1 MSVPTSLSS
10 RYPAL
15 PRPPTAARPLHVVL
29 ACTGSV
35 ASVKVPDIV
44 TGLLA
49 YPHIH
54 VHVVASAAA
63 LHFFDAGAVEALDTR
78 ASSFGV
84 RELAAM
90 NCAAGE
96 PADRAQAVTAPR
108 AKVWRDADEWA
119 AWTKVGDPVL
129 HIELRRWADVVLVA
143 PCSADT
149 LAKIAHGLCDNLLL
163 SFLRALSPG
172 TPTWVYPAMNTL
184 MYLHPLTA
192 QHASSLEALGYE
204 VHGPIAKRLACGDLG
219 MGAMLEWADIV
230 RMVAER
236 YGVV

>member
-15 PRPPTAARPLHVVL
+15 SRPPTAARPLHVVM

-35 ASVKVPDIV
+35 ASVKVPNMV
-44 TGLLA
+44 AGLLA

-63 LHFFDAGAVEALDTR
+63 LHFFEADAVDALDAR
-78 ASSFGV
+78 ASTFGV
-84 RELAAM
+84 HELAAM
-90 NCAAGE
+90 NRTADQPAESSSAA
-96 PADRAQAVTAPR
+96 APR

-119 AWTKVGDPVL
+119 AWTAVGDPVL
-129 HIELRRWADVVLVA
+129 HIEL
-143 PCSADT
+143 
-149 LAKIAHGLCDNLLL
+149 
-163 SFLRALSPG
+163 SFLRALSPD

-192 QHASSLEALGYE
+192 QHVASLKALGYE

-219 MGAMLEWADIV
+219 MGAMLEWTDIV

-236 YGVV
+236 YGMT

>member
-15 PRPPTAARPLHVVL
+15 SRPPTTARPLHVVL

-35 ASVKVPDIV
+35 ASVKVPNIV
-44 TGLLA
+44 AGLLA
-49 YPHIH
+49 YAPVH

-63 LHFFDAGAVEALDTR
+63 LHFFDADAVDALDTR
-78 ASSFGV
+78 ARTFGV
-84 RELAAM
+84 HELAAL

-96 PADRAQAVTAPR
+96 SADSVVAPR

-119 AWTKVGDPVL
+119 AWAKVGDPVL

-149 LAKIAHGLCDNLLL
+149 LAKLTHGLCDNLLVRVAD
-163 SFLRALSPG
+163 SRSSRSCAPSR
-172 TPTWVYPAMNTL
+172 PTRP
-184 MYLHPLTA
+184 
-192 QHASSLEALGYE
+192 
-204 VHGPIAKRLACGDLG
+204 HGCIR
-219 MGAMLEWADIV
+219 
-230 RMVAER
+230 R
-236 YGVV
+236 